1 MGHHLVVIRV
11 VHAAAT
17 LVFTPVFEAESFTQ
31 CHDLMILMPYH
42 TVSLHGSL
50 AGQPQYYTYRKKT

>member
-17 LVFTPVFEAESFTQ
+17 LVFTPVFGAESFTQ
-31 CHDLMILMPYH
+31 CHDLIILMPY
-42 TVSLHGSL
+42 TIPSGYMEASL
-50 AGQPQYYTYRKKT
+50 ANLNITPILL